1 MGNIMENV
9 NINGKTYGY
18 VVDYKNN
25 DQLRNSF
32 NILTRKTYGFDF
44 EEWYQNG
51 YWKDGYIPYSI
62 VDGNNIVSNVSV
74 NVIDFLV
81 MGEKRTYIQIGT
93 VMTEKE
99 YRNKGLNRFLME
111 KVLGDWRGR
120 CDLIY
125 LFANDSVLDFYP
137 KFGFYSTHEYQH
149 SKEISSENNSFGFV
163 KLNMSDEE
171 NKSFLFNKVNQSL
184 HFSQISMDNNAS
196 LVMFYCTSFMD
207 QNVYYIK
214 RFDAVVIAE
223 FNESILYINDIF
235 CEKEVLLNDII
246 LSMTNK
252 EIKKVVLGFTPK
264 DTASF
269 DVTLLKQEDT
279 TLFILDDRLG
289 ILDNKKIMF
298 SILSHA

>member
-1 MGNIMENV
+1 MMENV
-9 NINGKTYGY
+9 NINGKIYGF

-25 DQLRNSF
+25 DQLRNSL
-32 NILTRKTYGFDF
+32 NSLTKRIYGFDF

-99 YRNKGLNRFLME
+99 YRKKGLNGFLME
-111 KVLGDWRGR
+111 KVLGNWRGR

-137 KFGFYSTHEYQH
+137 KFGFNSAHEYQH
-149 SKEISSENNSFGFV
+149 SKEIFSENNSFDFV

-171 NKSFLFNKVNQSL
+171 NKNFLFNKVNQSL
-184 HFSQISMDNNAS
+184 HFSQISMDNKAS

-269 DVTLLKQEDT
+269 DATLLKQEDT
-279 TLFILDDRLG
+279 TLFILDDRCG
-289 ILDNKKIMF
+289 IFDNKKIMF
-298 SILSHA
+298 PILSHA